1 MTDSSQD
8 QQEIEAEEARLIVD
22 ALGANDDAVGFAA
35 RMNEGVFE
43 AAGLDA
49 RTFLLVRIA
58 AAAALGAGST
68 RWKLNEEL
76 LDAFDVDPRDALR
89 TLVAV
94 APVIGTV
101 RFMEAM
107 ERLAAD

>member
-1 MTDSSQD
+1 M
-8 QQEIEAEEARLIVD
+8 
-22 ALGANDDAVGFAA
+22 GFAA

-49 RTFLLVRIA
+49 RTFLLVRLA

-68 RWKLNEEL
+68 TWALNEEL
-76 LDAFDVDPRDALR
+76 LDAFEVDPRDALR
-89 TLVAV
+89 TLVAI

-107 ERLAAD
+107 ERVAGE